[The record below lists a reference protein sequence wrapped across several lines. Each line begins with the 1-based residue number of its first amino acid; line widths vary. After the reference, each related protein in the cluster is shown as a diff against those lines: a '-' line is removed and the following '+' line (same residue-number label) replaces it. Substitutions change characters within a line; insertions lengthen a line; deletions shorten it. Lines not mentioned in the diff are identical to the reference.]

1 MEIVILI
8 LVCLAAAALGGGVWS
23 FCVSTQRPTF
33 VTAFLSLLVFALALT
48 FLPRLV
54 GGG

>member
-1 MEIVILI
+1 MDIVILI

-23 FCVSTQRPTF
+23 FCAATQRSPF

-48 FLPRLV
+48 FLPRLA